1 MEPAPDMGPLYGLF
15 PSIGV
20 VFYHVVTRLLATP
33 LFLGWLWGLEDK
45 IFSYFV
51 DESHY
56 LRRLA
61 RAVDFSRI
69 QHLCEDRTPDRP
81 GGIAPVPP
89 LKLYKLYLVMFVLR
103 IPSERELCRRAKP
116 DLAIRWFCGFGLLGA
131 IPVHSTLSK
140 FRRRMGPQTFQDAF
154 HCILC
159 QCVEAGL
166 VPGLELAF
174 DASKMLASATPVRPR
189 EQLNRLVQ
197 AFLEELFDT
206 AHILPDSEADE
217 QRLAELARRAARLVG
232 IRLKDVARFWKRFEQ
247 WLSPPDGPQTDS
259 PPDRQESRRISFPV
273 IKPAKLT
280 ERLKRVLVG
289 LVHAVGDEDC
299 RYGHTSDN
307 EVFLGYLS
315 SFGID
320 TAHHIITA
328 TVLDHGAT
336 HCSTPFEAL
345 YAQHKDNLKRAQA
358 PPMPARALGDSGYDN
373 AAIRMRVAA
382 DDVQAFIASGQ
393 RRNKHG
399 VYPTDRFRF
408 NEAGDL
414 ICPGQVAMIPG
425 AHRARKGGTV
435 IYRCAQPECSQRT
448 ACTKRARRTVEIN
461 PDVHRQ
467 RQAGWDQEQSP
478 EFKAAMKRR
487 LRIEAVFGHGKTA
500 HHLDKAL
507 YRNQTMVRIQQLMSA
522 TSMNMEKLVSARS
535 PN

>member
-1 MEPAPDMGPLYGLF
+1 MGPLYRLF

-33 LFLGWLWGLEDK
+33 LFLGWLWGLEEK
-45 IFSYFV
+45 IFDYFV

-61 RAVDFSRI
+61 RAVDFCRI
-69 QHLCEDRTPDRP
+69 QRLCEERTPDRP

-103 IPSERELCRRAKP
+103 IPGERELCCRAKS
-116 DLAIRWFCGFGLLGA
+116 DLAIRWFCGFGLLGS
-131 IPVHSTLSK
+131 IPAHSTLSK
-140 FRRRMGPQTFQDAF
+140 FRRRMGVQTFQEAF

-166 VPGLELAF
+166 VPGQELAF

-206 AHILPDSEADE
+206 AHIVPDSESDE

-232 IRLKDVARFWKRFEQ
+232 IRLKDVGRFWTRFGQ
-247 WLSPPDGPQTDS
+247 WLSSPDGPQTDS
-259 PPDRQESRRISFPV
+259 PPDRQEPRRFRFPV
-273 IKPAKLT
+273 IKPAELT

-307 EVFLGYLS
+307 EAFLGYLS
-315 SFGID
+315 SFAID

-336 HCSTPFEAL
+336 HCSTPFETL
-345 YAQHKDNLKRAQA
+345 YAQHEDNLKRAQA
-358 PPMPARALGDSGYDN
+358 PSIPDRALGDSGYDS
-373 AAIRMRVAA
+373 AAIRMRLAG
-382 DDVQAFIASGQ
+382 DDVKVFIAPKEH
-393 RRNKHG
+393 RNRHG
-399 VYPTDRFRF
+399 VYSTDRFRF
-408 NEAGDL
+408 NEGNEL
-414 ICPGQVAMIPG
+414 ICPAGVAMIPG
-425 AHRARKGGTV
+425 AHRERKGGTV
-435 IYRCAQPECSQRT
+435 IYRCPQPDCPQRS

-461 PDVHRQ
+461 PQVHRQ
-467 RQAGWDQEQSP
+467 RQCKWDP
-478 EFKAAMKRR
+478 EESVELKAAMKRR
-487 LRIEAVFGHGKTA
+487 LRIEAVFGHGKTG

-507 YRNQTMVRIQQLMSA
+507 YRNMEMVRIQQLMA
-522 TSMNMEKLVSARS
+522 AASMNMEKLVSARS
-535 PN
+535 PS